1 MQVMLLK
8 VPPLLSEELE
18 RRLQGGERA
27 KPRHQVLRADGLEA
41 LPEVLSAGL
50 IVVGDMAGALEELA
64 GLCQQLHAR
73 RDPARTHVMVLTS
86 RGSAELERLAQAGV
100 DELVVPPGEP
110 WGARL
115 LILERRLGLEVAE
128 PLHALRTELKQAR
141 DFLRNA
147 LDAFPDPLFI
157 KDREHRW
164 VAVNTA
170 FCRLLGLPAE
180 QLLGKSDHDFLPA
193 HQADMYREQDD
204 QVFRTGKPLETEQTY
219 EEAGGTRFLITKKA
233 AFTGTAGELYL
244 FVVIRDV
251 TERKRLEQQ
260 LRLSDRM
267 ASVGTLAGGV
277 AHEINNPLAY
287 IAANLSYLADE
298 LARDEVSQAVLP
310 ELRQAVADSLEGASR
325 VRDIIVELR
334 TFTRAADDEREPMDI
349 HRAIG
354 GALYLLRHEL
364 PERARLEQ
372 FLEPVQAVL
381 GSEARLEQ
389 IIVHLLKNALQAL
402 PQRPAEQNV
411 IRVSARSE
419 QDWICIEVEDNGQ
432 GMTPEVRQR
441 IFDPFFTT
449 RKAKGRTGLGLSI
462 SLALA
467 QLMGG
472 WIDVRSTPGQGS
484 WFQLRLP
491 AMKETAEDGSDPVG
505 RGGR

>member
-1 MQVMLLK
+1 VQVMLLK

-18 RRLQGGERA
+18 RRLQGGEKA
-27 KPRHQVLRADGLEA
+27 KQGHPVLRAESLEA
-41 LPEVLSAGL
+41 LPVALPAGL
-50 IVVGDMAGALEELA
+50 IVVGDPGGALEELVA
-64 GLCQQLHAR
+64 LCQQLHAR
-73 RDPARTHVMVLTS
+73 RDPARTHVLVLTG

-115 LILERRLGLEVAE
+115 LILERRLAQEGVAS
-128 PLHALRTELKQAR
+128 LQALRSELEQAR

-147 LDAFPDPLFI
+147 VEAFPDPLFI

-180 QLLGKSDHDFLPA
+180 QLLGKSDPDFLPA
-193 HQADMYREQDD
+193 QQADMYWEQDD
-204 QVFRTGKPLETEQTY
+204 LVFRTGQPLETEQTF

-233 AFTGTAGELYL
+233 LFTGTAGEPYL
-244 FVVIRDV
+244 VVVVRDV
-251 TERKRLEQQ
+251 TDRRRLEQQ
-260 LRLSDRM
+260 LRLADRM

-287 IAANLSYLADE
+287 IAANLSYLAEE
-298 LARDEVSQAVLP
+298 LSRDEVSQAVLSD
-310 ELRQAVADSLEGASR
+310 LRQAVADSLEGASR
-325 VRDIIVELR
+325 VRELILELR
-334 TFTRAADDEREPMDI
+334 TFTRATDDEREPMDI
-349 HRAIG
+349 HRVIE
-354 GALYLLRHEL
+354 GALSLLRHEL
-364 PERARLEQ
+364 SERALLEK
-372 FLEPVQAVL
+372 FLEPVPAVL

-389 IIVHLLKNALQAL
+389 ILVHLLKNALQAL
-402 PQRPAEQNV
+402 SLRPAEQNV
-411 IRVSARSE
+411 IRVSTRHQ
-419 QDWICIEVEDNGQ
+419 QDWVCIEVEDNGQ

-449 RKAKGRTGLGLSI
+449 RKEKKRTGLGLSI
-462 SLALA
+462 SLAFA

-491 AMKETAEDGSDPVG
+491 AVKETAQDGSGPASQG
-505 RGGR
+505 E